1 VSANASA
8 SGVRSKNP
16 QASVVS
22 SPSDAKVLAES
33 TIRITA
39 STQPMAT
46 RGFRMRLAEVDDTS
60 NRPRNDAFRPRQ
72 PLEPR
77 FQGYS
82 VDEVWLLVK
91 CSCGNWFGARK
102 TAIATCPR
110 CGSSDSCKP
119 LREFHSPEQLSE
131 AVASS
136 NLPRQISQEVETRI
150 AVEESSRSTVTE
162 KQRGGP
168 EAIKIIMKQSTG
180 DDGTLSMRSLSR
192 ELEKEGIDEPSV
204 EQIIGQAELEGILIR
219 TSPDSW
225 SWL

>member
-1 VSANASA
+1 
-8 SGVRSKNP
+8 
-16 QASVVS
+16 
-22 SPSDAKVLAES
+22 
-33 TIRITA
+33 
-39 STQPMAT
+39 M
-46 RGFRMRLAEVDDTS
+46 
-60 NRPRNDAFRPRQ
+60 
-72 PLEPR
+72 
-77 FQGYS
+77 
-82 VDEVWLLVK
+82 DEVWLLVK

-180 DDGTLSMRSLSR
+180 DDGTLSLRSLSR
-192 ELEKEGIDEPSV
+192 ELEKEEIDEPSA

-219 TSPDSW
+219 SSPDSW